1 MTMTASPALAT
12 RASSPRGL
20 ACALALCAGCYT
32 ASRPALQD
40 PSAPDEFAAP
50 PSQEPV
56 RLVLETAAG
65 AHVDLADYRGLALLV
80 VAFSTDNL
88 ASQAMVRNL
97 ERVARRHPDGLA
109 VVAVAGDAGDPPTL
123 RTLLDAYRDVAG
135 LERVVLAR
143 ASDEVRSGASA
154 LGPIEHVPT
163 LYFINRAGVIVRR
176 IEAVYSEGQLESLV
190 APALPPRR

>member
-1 MTMTASPALAT
+1 MTMTASPAPAT
-12 RASSPRGL
+12 RASSAL

-32 ASRPALQD
+32 ASRPALQTA
-40 PSAPDEFAAP
+40 STSDEFTAP

-56 RLVLETAAG
+56 RLVLETSAG
-65 AHVDLADYRGLALLV
+65 AHVDLADYRGQALLV
-80 VAFSTDNL
+80 VAFTTDNL

-97 ERVARRHPDGLA
+97 ERVARRHPDALA
-109 VVAVAGDAGDPPTL
+109 VVAIAGDAGDAPTL

-143 ASDEVRSGASA
+143 ASDDVRNGASV
-154 LGPIEHVPT
+154 LGLIEHVPT

-176 IEAVYSEGQLESLV
+176 IEAVYSEGQIEALV

>member
-1 MTMTASPALAT
+1 MTMTASPAPAT
-12 RASSPRGL
+12 RASSPLVL
-20 ACALALCAGCYT
+20 ACVLALCAGCYAAT
-32 ASRPALQD
+32 RSGPQG
-40 PSAPDEFAAP
+40 SGSPDEFTAP

-80 VAFSTDNL
+80 VAFTTDNL

-97 ERVARRHPDGLA
+97 ERVARRHPDALA
-109 VVAVAGDAGDPPTL
+109 VVAVAGDAGDARTL
-123 RTLLDAYRDVAG
+123 RTLLDAYRAVAG

-143 ASDEVRSGASA
+143 AGDDVRSGASV
-154 LGPIEHVPT
+154 LGLIEHVPT

-176 IEAVYSEGQLESLV
+176 IEAVYSEAQLEALV